1 MCLIAQQRL
10 LGDIGCEAT
19 EMATETEIELV

>member
-1 MCLIAQQRL
+1 MCLLAEQRL

-19 EMATETEIELV
+19 EMANETEIELV